1 MKTQAWGW
9 LAAGVL
15 AAGLNAAY
23 HDGGFDWAHRIAD
36 RVEKDSAVVLAL
48 ASGRA
53 ERFLADERLVGH
65 DEATLGGVDAALAQ
79 VQAKLADGEVGVARV
94 EAMSA
99 RQEAQ
104 LARIQ
109 AVRARIEARIA
120 ARKVQCRVA
129 PTMAPA
135 AFVQVAVPRVCP
147 RVRVNIPRIPRI
159 SVPAPVVHI
168 ETPGA
173 GPV

>member
-15 AAGLNAAY
+15 AAGLNAVY
-23 HDGGFDWAHRIAD
+23 HDGGFDWAHGIAD
-36 RVEKDSAVVLAL
+36 RAEHDSAAVLAL
-48 ASGRA
+48 ASGQA
-53 ERFLADERLVGH
+53 ERFFAEARLAGH
-65 DEATLGGVDAALAQ
+65 DEAGLSGVDAALAQ
-79 VQAKLADGEVGVARV
+79 VQAKVADGEGCLARV

-104 LARIQ
+104 LAQVQ
-109 AVRARIEARIA
+109 AVRARIEARVA
-120 ARKVQCRVA
+120 ARKAQCRVA
-129 PTMAPA
+129 SVMAPA
-135 AFVQVAVPRVCP
+135 AFVQVAVPQVCP

-159 SVPAPVVHI
+159 SVPAPVVHV
-168 ETPGA
+168 ETVGA